1 MRALP
6 EITFNEEAE
15 PDAAGRR
22 AIGLAIWAQ
31 RRIGIP
37 LRLRGPEAQ
46 VASVRQALVEAG
58 IQPVDA
64 VGGDE
69 TGGVQPEWLLPE

>member
-1 MRALP
+1 MP
-6 EITFNEEAE
+6 K
-15 PDAAGRR
+15 
-22 AIGLAIWAQ
+22 
-31 RRIGIP
+31 
-37 LRLRGPEAQ
+37 RGYHHGNL
-46 VASVRQALVEAG
+46 RQALVEAG